1 MIIIRALLYQQ
12 YIVVYYLFHCI
23 MSNQQPPRNTA
34 PASAPS
40 PAPAP
45 ASSPAAS
52 KPRNTRNNASSS
64 EKPNDKDA
72 IRAGLHEVSSI
83 FTWIDGNIDKYINMR
98 VIILICVVIL
108 MIYIVTNALAGGT
121 SANDTQEAT
130 LFADISILEVF
141 LWAIFIVV
149 VVVNGFQYFFNTN
162 ITTEI
167 SNLLSTKP
175 EIVISQTLPAEPDA
189 VGGGVGSSDL
199 GTGPS
204 LKMRKQ
210 VFHIP
215 ANVYDYDNAKAL
227 CEAYGAKLANIDQ
240 MEEAHKSGAE
250 WCSYGWSDN
259 QMILYPTQKST
270 WEELQKSNDPEKKN
284 SCGRPG
290 INGGYM
296 ENASMKLGVNCYGP
310 KPEINPA
317 SSKLMSSIQNYEA
330 GKMLDPQHEA
340 RVQEMKKK
348 INDVVIA
355 PFNKGAW
362 SLL

>member
-1 MIIIRALLYQQ
+1 
-12 YIVVYYLFHCI
+12 
-23 MSNQQPPRNTA
+23 MSAQSSNPPRPPRPA
-34 PASAPS
+34 AASA
-40 PAPAP
+40 
-45 ASSPAAS
+45 ASSAESAAS
-52 KPRNTRNNASSS
+52 RPDRV
-64 EKPNDKDA
+64 
-72 IRAGLHEVSSI
+72 GLSEVSSI
-83 FTWIDGNIDKYINMR
+83 FQWIDGNVDKYINMR
-98 VIILICVVIL
+98 IVILICVVIFMVYFVL
-108 MIYIVTNALAGGT
+108 NALAGGN
-121 SANDTQEAT
+121 SENDNRENT
-130 LFADISILEVF
+130 LFANVSILEIF
-141 LWAIFIVV
+141 LWAIFIVIV
-149 VVVNGFQYFFNTN
+149 VINGFQYFFNTN

-175 EIVISQTLPAEPDA
+175 EIVISQTLPAEPDG
-189 VGGGVGSSDL
+189 VGGDL
-199 GTGPS
+199 GAGPS

-227 CEAYGAKLANIDQ
+227 CQAYGANLANIDQ

-259 QMILYPTQKST
+259 QMVLYPTQKST
-270 WEELQKSNDPEKKN
+270 WEELQKSTDPAKKN

-290 INGGYM
+290 INGGYI
-296 ENASMKLGVNCYGP
+296 ENASMKAGVNCYGP

-330 GKMLDPQHEA
+330 GKMLDPLHEA
-340 RVQEMKKK
+340 RVQQMKSK